1 MLIIVLYLVTNLG
14 HCHPKVTAAAQ
25 EQVATLVHGQ
35 VNIGFNKPYLNLIK
49 KLLPVMPHP
58 SLDSFFFWNS
68 GAEAVEASIKLARH
82 ATKKQNVIVMQG
94 SYHGRTFGTMAL
106 TKSKTI
112 YAEGFG
118 PVMVSR

>member
-1 MLIIVLYLVTNLG
+1 
-14 HCHPKVTAAAQ
+14 
-25 EQVATLVHGQ
+25 
-35 VNIGFNKPYLNLIK
+35 
-49 KLLPVMPHP
+49 MPHP
-58 SLDSFFFWNS
+58 SLDTFFFWNS
-68 GAEAVEASIKLARH
+68 GAEAVEAAIKLARH

-118 PVMVSR
+118 PVMVSNEAGRGEVDAGGKFGQPS